1 MPLEIVQ
8 PEAPLAGRQSTFEAS
23 IVIPTHN
30 RRPLLEKA
38 LKRLTAQTCDM
49 SRVEVIVVL
58 DGCTD
63 DTEGMLRSR
72 EWPFSVRYIAQ
83 EQRGAGASRNA
94 GARIAQS
101 PVIIFVDDDIMVAPD
116 FVEQH
121 LRAYEDG
128 TRSVAI
134 GLLAP
139 DPSPKVPGWWRWV
152 EWQLNKQYRAMEAGR
167 RSVGGR
173 ALYSGNFSVRREAFL
188 RVGGFDETLPHS
200 EDVELGLRLERDGA
214 KFHLALGAKGE
225 HWAHR
230 TYETWLTMA
239 YKYGRWDGALA
250 VNPQYPF
257 AWEQLFAAYR
267 RRSLLLR
274 VFAKRVLD
282 HPLLSNWLRRLFRVG
297 SIAAGALRLSV
308 LERSLYAGLYDLVYW
323 QAVCDELGS
332 ARVLWRVLRRRR

>member
-1 MPLEIVQ
+1 
-8 PEAPLAGRQSTFEAS
+8 
-23 IVIPTHN
+23 
-30 RRPLLEKA
+30 
-38 LKRLTAQTCDM
+38 
-49 SRVEVIVVL
+49 
-58 DGCTD
+58 
-63 DTEGMLRSR
+63 
-72 EWPFSVRYIAQ
+72 
-83 EQRGAGASRNA
+83 
-94 GARIAQS
+94 
-101 PVIIFVDDDIMVAPD
+101 
-116 FVEQH
+116 
-121 LRAYEDG
+121 
-128 TRSVAI
+128 
-134 GLLAP
+134 
-139 DPSPKVPGWWRWV
+139 
-152 EWQLNKQYRAMEAGR
+152 
-167 RSVGGR
+167 
-173 ALYSGNFSVRREAFL
+173 VRREAFL

-200 EDVELGLRLERDGA
+200 EDVELGLSLERDGA

-282 HPLLSNWLRRLFRVG
+282 HPLLSNWLRRLFRFG
-297 SIAAGALRLSV
+297 SIVAGALRLSV

>member
-1 MPLEIVQ
+1 MPLGIVQ
-8 PEAPLAGRQSTFEAS
+8 PEAPPTRLQATFDAS
-23 IVIPTHN
+23 IVIPTHD
-30 RRPLLEKA
+30 RCSLLERA
-38 LKRLTAQTCDM
+38 LEHLAAQTYDI
-49 SRVEVIVVL
+49 SRIEVIVIL

-63 DTEGMLRSR
+63 GTEEMLRSR
-72 EWPFSVRYIAQ
+72 EWPFSLRYATQ

-94 GARIAQS
+94 GAQIAQA
-101 PVIIFVDDDIMVAPD
+101 PVMIFVDDDIMVAPD

-121 LRAYEDG
+121 LHAYGDG
-128 TRSVAI
+128 TTSVVI

-139 DPSPKVPGWWRWV
+139 DPSADVPGWWRWV
-152 EWQLNKQYRAMEAGR
+152 EWQLDKQYKAMQAGR

-173 ALYSGNFSVRREAFL
+173 ALYSGNFSVKRETFL
-188 RVGGFDETLPHS
+188 RVGGFDEELPHS

-214 KFHLALGAKGE
+214 KFHLAPDAKGA
-225 HWAHR
+225 HWGHR
-230 TYETWLTMA
+230 TYATWLTMA

-274 VFAKRVLD
+274 LFAKRLLD
-282 HPLLSNWLRRLFRVG
+282 HYLLAKWVRRLFRLG
-297 SIAAGALRLSV
+297 SIAAGAVRISAI
-308 LERSLYAGLYDLVYW
+308 ERSLYAGMYDLVYW

-332 ARVLWRVLRRRR
+332 ARVLWRVLRRKR

>member
-8 PEAPLAGRQSTFEAS
+8 PEAPSAGLQSTFDAS
-23 IVIPTHN
+23 IIIATHD
-30 RRPLLEKA
+30 RRFLLEKA
-38 LKRLTAQTCDM
+38 LERLSAQTYNM
-49 SRVEVIVVL
+49 SKVEVIVVL

-63 DTEGMLRSR
+63 DTESMLRSR
-72 EWPFSVRYIAQ
+72 EWPFSIRYIVQ

-94 GARIAQS
+94 GASIAQS
-101 PVIIFVDDDIMVAPD
+101 PVIIFVDDDIMVAPE

-121 LRAYEDG
+121 LRAYEDRA
-128 TRSVAI
+128 TSVVI

-139 DPSPKVPGWWRWV
+139 DPSPKVPGWWRWL
-152 EWQLNKQYRAMEAGR
+152 EWQLNKQYREMQAGR
-167 RSVGGR
+167 RPIGGR
-173 ALYSGNFSVRREAFL
+173 ALYSGNFSARREAFL
-188 RVGGFDETLPHS
+188 RVGGFDETLLHS
-200 EDVELGLRLERDGA
+200 EDIELGLRLERDGA
-214 KFHLALGAKGE
+214 TFHLALGAKGE
-225 HWAHR
+225 HWGHR
-230 TYETWLTMA
+230 TYESWLTMA

-250 VNPQYPF
+250 VNPQYSF

-282 HPLLSNWLRRLFRVG
+282 HPLLSNWLQRLFRFG
-297 SIAAGALRLSV
+297 SIVAGALRLSV
-308 LERSLYAGLYDLVYW
+308 LERSLYAGIYDLVYW